1 MATAHVTFGAA
12 MGGGAPANAPRPK
25 KAEALTVSGT
35 AAATDITAEDGDFA
49 SVVAVDADM
58 YVVVGAGDASA
69 TNGYFIPAGQIRD
82 FGPCKMGDTVSAI
95 TT

>member
-12 MGGGAPANAPRPK
+12 MGGGAPVYAPKPK
-25 KAEALTVSGT
+25 QAEALTVSST
-35 AAATDITAEDGDFA
+35 AAATDIAAESGDYA

-69 TNGYFIPAGQIRD
+69 TNGYLIPAGQTRD